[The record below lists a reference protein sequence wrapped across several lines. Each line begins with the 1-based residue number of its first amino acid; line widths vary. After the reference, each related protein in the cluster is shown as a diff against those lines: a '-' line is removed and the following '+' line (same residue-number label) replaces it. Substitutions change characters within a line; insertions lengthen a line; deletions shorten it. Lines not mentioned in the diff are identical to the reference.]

1 MYNKAEDEKGNKPW
15 IENVGQAIAVTPIQ
29 NTQQEKPR
37 KCRHDRLCKAT
48 GQQRLNWKKLKQVR
62 KAAEIASEV
71 HIEGRR
77 RGKKVAFKMS
87 R

>member
-37 KCRHDRLCKAT
+37 KRQHKRLCEAT
-48 GQQRLNWKKLKQVR
+48 GQQAQLEETKTSKG
-62 KAAEIASEV
+62 S
-71 HIEGRR
+71 
-77 RGKKVAFKMS
+77 S
-87 R
+87 